1 MKIYEYRD
9 YKSFLNDRLQ
19 ALPKKGRGEYR
30 KWALHLGVSTTLI
43 SQIFKGDKHLNLE
56 MASDLADHIGLT
68 QQETDYFFLLVEL
81 ARAGSERL
89 KQKLERRVKDSQTR
103 AQKLSER
110 LSQDMEMSE
119 QQKMTFYSS
128 WIYTGAWVSTARP
141 DVQSAEDLA
150 RLLNQPRAVVQNVL
164 QFLLES
170 GLCVMKD
177 GNLDVGPMRTH
188 IGSDSPLVA
197 KHHQNWR
204 LRAMEKMATH
214 EESRDLF
221 YSAPM
226 ALNEEVAVRVRAE
239 LPAFIEKINK
249 WVVPAPSEIVRCL
262 NIDWFEY

>member
-1 MKIYEYRD
+1 MNIYEYRD
-9 YKSFLNDRLQ
+9 YKVFLNERLESM
-19 ALPKKGRGEYR
+19 PKKGRGEYR

-56 MASDLADHIGLT
+56 MASDLSDLIGLT
-68 QQETDYFFLLVEL
+68 EQETDYFFLLVEL

-89 KQKLERRVKDSQTR
+89 KRKIDRRVKQSQER

-110 LSQDMEMSE
+110 LPQDMEMTE
-119 QQKMTFYSS
+119 QQKIIFYSS
-128 WIYTGAWVSTARP
+128 WLYTGAWVSSARP
-141 DVQSAEDLA
+141 DVQSAEDIA
-150 RLLNQPRAVVQNVL
+150 RILNQPRAAVQKVL

-177 GNLDVGPMRTH
+177 GQLDVGPLRTH
-188 IGSDSPLVA
+188 IGSESPLVA

-204 LRAMEKMATH
+204 LRAMEKMATA
-214 EESRDLF
+214 EEARDLF

-226 ALNEEVAVRVRAE
+226 ALNEEVATRVRAE

>member
-1 MKIYEYRD
+1 MNIYEYRD
-9 YKSFLNDRLQ
+9 YKAFFTDRLHSM
-19 ALPKKGRGEYR
+19 PKKGRGEYR

-56 MASDLADHIGLT
+56 MASDLADLIGLT
-68 QQETDYFFLLVEL
+68 AQETDYFFLLVEL

-89 KQKLERRVKDSQTR
+89 KQKIERRVKESQDR

-110 LSQDMEMSE
+110 LPQDVQLTEE
-119 QQKMTFYSS
+119 QKLIFYSS
-128 WIYTGAWVSTARP
+128 WLYTGSWVSSARP

-150 RLLNQPRAVVQNVL
+150 RVLNQPRASVQKVL

-170 GLCVMKD
+170 GLCVVKG

-188 IGSDSPLVA
+188 IASDSPLVS

-214 EESRDLF
+214 EEARDLF

-226 ALNEEVAVRVRAE
+226 ALNEEVAARVRAE